1 MLSKDYQNK
10 FNISSLMLIAHAGSK
25 VAPNV
30 VKGLMERYGVIC
42 LDVYAATECMAAVGD
57 RVWPDWMATF
67 ECGNLGTVHANVELK
82 IADLKDGGKTA
93 LPRGEH
99 GEICFRSEAVFVG
112 YLNNEEATK
121 ATIDED
127 GWYHSGDIGY
137 VNQTGDLFYV
147 DRIKEMIKYKLY
159 SIIPAEIEGFLYNQ
173 EGVSDACVV
182 GVPDPVDGELV
193 RAYVL
198 LKKGAQ
204 ITEKKLVDAVAKNM
218 GHQKQLRG
226 GVHFV
231 TVMPRTMIGKVD
243 RQYFKNLARQ
253 SVLK

>member
-1 MLSKDYQNK
+1 MLAKDYPKQ
-10 FNISSLMLIAHAGSK
+10 FNLSSLMLVVHAGSK

-30 VKGLMERYGVIC
+30 VNQLMERYGVIC

-57 RVWPDWMATF
+57 RKWPDWMATF
-67 ECGNLGTVHANVELK
+67 QCGNLGTVNANVELK
-82 IADLKDGGKTA
+82 IVDLKNGKTA
-93 LPRGEH
+93 LPRGEQ

-112 YLNNEEATK
+112 YLNNEAATK

-137 VNQTGDLFYV
+137 VNEAGDLFYV
-147 DRIKEMIKYKLY
+147 DRIKEMIKYRLY
-159 SIIPAEIEGFLYNQ
+159 TVIPAEIEDFLYGV
-173 EGVSDACVV
+173 EGVEGVCVV

-193 RAYVL
+193 RAYVQ

-204 ITEKKLVDAVAKNM
+204 VTEKQLIDAVAENM
-218 GHQKQLRG
+218 GNQKQLRG

-231 TVMPRTMIGKVD
+231 PIMPRTMIGKVD
-243 RQYFKNLARQ
+243 RQYFKNLAKQ
-253 SVLK
+253 K